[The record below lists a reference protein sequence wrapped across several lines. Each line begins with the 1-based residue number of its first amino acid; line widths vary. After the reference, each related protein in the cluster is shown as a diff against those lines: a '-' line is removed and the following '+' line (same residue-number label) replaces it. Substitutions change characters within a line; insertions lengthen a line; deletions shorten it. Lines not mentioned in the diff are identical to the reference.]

1 MLDGI
6 KRRLLH
12 FDTDGVSIVS
22 DFVSARQAR
31 AGMLRR
37 TVHACF
43 YIQCAAA
50 LLCVIIGF
58 SAGGAVTGVLFTVGA
73 LASAAAALMAVPGD
87 PLIGTV
93 SYILNLVYSVICFAV
108 GGAFTVC
115 GAIMLISALAALVS
129 FAAGYFRGFLL
140 SYPASAISAENY
152 TLTGDIPANEIKE
165 EAPQPASGP
174 VRSELML
181 IAEQVAQIMSAPQDN
196 DRKGNIHDE
205 HESS

>member
-93 SYILNLVYSVICFAV
+93 SYILNLVYSVICFTA
-108 GGAFTVC
+108 C
-115 GAIMLISALAALVS
+115 GAVMLVSALAALVS

-205 HESS
+205 HEGS